1 MNDEED
7 GIVSVPH
14 SSFIL
19 IHLIG
24 CYNIASLFCFAFG
37 AIATHGF
44 SLITHHS
51 SLIT

>member
-1 MNDEED
+1 MATPFYWNDEGGMMNDEEA

-24 CYNIASLFCFAFG
+24 CYNIASLFRSPLG
-37 AIATHGF
+37 
-44 SLITHHS
+44 
-51 SLIT
+51 